1 MPRVRGQAKQAAVQS
16 RPRLFFAGQDVP
28 SSVAFYCKGGRM
40 KDEGKGGRARERPT
54 PMSGDGKLPLAKQL
68 LQQFV
73 AADLQVPRYIRHDS

>member
-1 MPRVRGQAKQAAVQS
+1 
-16 RPRLFFAGQDVP
+16 
-28 SSVAFYCKGGRM
+28 M